1 MRETYLRLNRA
12 ANSDCEFLWSSIFY
26 LCMWIS
32 NAFLGHKETKIPV
45 PPNILF
51 LIFWVGSVG
60 SRSSE
65 RSEQVRL
72 LIQTHERKILSYKIF
87 SYQRKKYFQVNSQNR
102 PVANL
107 PIFNFR
113 SQPQK
118 MSLSNPLNEQISVFL
133 FEFWFSSPSRKFI
146 SWKNRRVS
154 SWMAILITSEKLSHF
169 FTLAVMAF
177 LKAENF
183 FTTAQFMW

>member
-1 MRETYLRLNRA
+1 MLQIVIASFYEA
-12 ANSDCEFLWSSIFY
+12 AYSIYICGLAMPSSATRKPKYQFHQIYHFLKDIWDILWKIFRY
-26 LCMWIS
+26 D
-32 NAFLGHKETKIPV
+32 
-45 PPNILF
+45 
-51 LIFWVGSVG
+51 IFVRVGSVG

-65 RSEQVRL
+65 RSEQVRF

-146 SWKNRRVS
+146 SWKTDVS
-154 SWMAILITSEKLSHF
+154 A
-169 FTLAVMAF
+169 
-177 LKAENF
+177 AE
-183 FTTAQFMW
+183 WRY